1 MFEQNN
7 VGVRLRNPVA
17 AFVDSIE
24 SFEKADMF
32 ARELLSDVQLIAA
45 NLENEVCMDEACGEG
60 DGEDEDEYEDI
71 DDDEEENVESTPEGV
86 MSAADVIDE
95 STGNPDLD
103 IVHDTIAQYGE
114 DSFLPPLDGTAFYF
128 LICKINH
135 SCVPNVIVK
144 YTSSEDSQSGQVGLV
159 AQLVALRDILPG
171 EELLQSYVDASLP
184 TAARGKLLSEYGFKC
199 SCVKC
204 VA

>member
-17 AFVDSIE
+17 AFIDSIE
-24 SFEKADMF
+24 SFEQADMF

-60 DGEDEDEYEDI
+60 DGEEEDEYEDI
-71 DDDEEENVESTPEGV
+71 EDGDDENIQSMPEGT
-86 MSAADVIDE
+86 MNAADVIDE

-114 DSFLPPLDGTAFYF
+114 DSFLPPLDGTAFYL

-135 SCVPNVIVK
+135 SCLPNVVVK
-144 YTSSEDSQSGQVGLV
+144 YTSSEDTPGQVGLV
-159 AQLVALRDILPG
+159 ARLVALREILPG
-171 EELLQSYVDASLP
+171 EELVQSYVDASLP
-184 TAARGKLLSEYGFKC
+184 APARVKLLSEYGFKC
-199 SCVKC
+199 ACAKC